1 MPRFVT
7 SCLARSAWAVI
18 LVSIGWPALAAPFCI
33 ENQALPPECNYYD
46 ASQCQTDAARQGGTC
61 SANPQQLTLQPG
73 IGQYCVTNSYGVS
86 SCVYPDRGSCTA
98 EAARENAT
106 CTAAP
111 NIAPGR
117 APDPYSAVG
126 GL

>member
-1 MPRFVT
+1 MRWFATPRPAR
-7 SCLARSAWAVI
+7 CGWAIILACTAC
-18 LVSIGWPALAAPFCI
+18 PALAAPFCV
-33 ENQALPPECNYYD
+33 ESQALPPECNYYD
-46 ASQCQTDAARQGGTC
+46 ASQCQTDAARQGGIC

-86 SCVYPDRGSCTA
+86 SCIYPDRGSCTA
-98 EAARENAT
+98 EATREHAA

-111 NIAPGR
+111 DIAPGR